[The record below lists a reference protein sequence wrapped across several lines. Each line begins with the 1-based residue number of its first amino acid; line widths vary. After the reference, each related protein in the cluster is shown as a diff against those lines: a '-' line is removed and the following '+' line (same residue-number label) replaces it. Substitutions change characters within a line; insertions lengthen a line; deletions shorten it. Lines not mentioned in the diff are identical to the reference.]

1 MRKSLVVTDET
12 VINDII
18 NEEKKS
24 LEQQAANIKE
34 GVQSFVISTNVR
46 QSIMKD
52 VQPVVEECKRFNKI
66 SERNDKTVKQMLFTL
81 QNM

>member
-46 QSIMKD
+46 QSILKD